1 MHSVGTDLVEIERIR
16 KSMKNPR
23 FCLRVLGDR
32 EYAQLAERGFPAE
45 SVAASFCAKEA
56 FSKAVGTGL
65 SGFDFREAQL
75 IRTPSGRPELCLSGR
90 ARKLAGSWGFS
101 VSVTHT
107 REYASAV
114 VVGDESAFP
123 DETDNEEI
131 RAGLERVR
139 AMLPLRDP
147 ESNKGS
153 YGRLLCVCGSEGM
166 AGAAVMS
173 TRAAV
178 RCGAG
183 IVEAALPHAIY
194 PIVAS
199 QVCEPVFTLLEL
211 SRENELTARGE
222 EALKAA
228 LRKASAVLIGCGLGK
243 SAAAHSLVRMALE
256 VSSVPV
262 VLDADGINIASENI
276 DILKTARVP
285 LILTPH
291 PGEMARL
298 LKTDAAEVQKSRE
311 TYAREFAVRHGVI
324 LVLKGAG
331 TLVAAPDGRLFL
343 NSTGNP
349 GMAKGGSGDVL
360 AGMTA
365 SFAAQGIEPFEAA
378 SGAVFLHGLAGDRC
392 ARKYSQTA
400 MLPTDLI
407 DTLPELFREIGR

>member
-1 MHSVGTDLVEIERIR
+1 ME
-16 KSMKNPR
+16 NPR
-23 FCLRVLGDR
+23 FCVRILGGQ
-32 EYAQLAERGFPAE
+32 EYAQLAKRGFPAE

-65 SGFDFREAQL
+65 SGFDLREVQL
-75 IRTPSGRPELCLSGR
+75 LRTPSGRPELCLSGR
-90 ARKLAGSWGFS
+90 AQELAGGREFS

-107 REYASAV
+107 KEYASAV
-114 VVGDESAFP
+114 VVGDGTVFP
-123 DETDNEEI
+123 GDAENKEI
-131 RAGLERVR
+131 GAGLNRVR
-139 AMLPLRDP
+139 NMLHPRDP
-147 ESNKGS
+147 ESNKGN

-173 TRAAV
+173 ARAAV

-183 IVEAALPHAIY
+183 IVEAALPKAIY

-211 SRENELTARGE
+211 SAANELLPGGE
-222 EALKAA
+222 EVLRSALGRAC
-228 LRKASAVLIGCGLGK
+228 AVLIGCGLGK
-243 SAAAHSLVRMALE
+243 SAAARRLLSIVLE
-256 VSSVPV
+256 NSPVPI
-262 VLDADGINIASENI
+262 VLDADGINIVSENI
-276 DILKTARVP
+276 DILKTVRVP

-298 LKTDAAEVQKSRE
+298 LKTDVSEVQKNRE
-311 TYAREFAVRHGVI
+311 TVAREFAKRRGVI

-331 TLVAAPDGRLFL
+331 TLVAAPDGRLFR
-343 NSTGNP
+343 NATGNP

-360 AGMTA
+360 AGMIG

-378 SGAVFLHGLAGDRC
+378 SGAVFLHGLAGDLC
-392 ARKYSQTA
+392 ARKYSMTA

-407 DTLPELFREIGR
+407 DELPELFREIGR